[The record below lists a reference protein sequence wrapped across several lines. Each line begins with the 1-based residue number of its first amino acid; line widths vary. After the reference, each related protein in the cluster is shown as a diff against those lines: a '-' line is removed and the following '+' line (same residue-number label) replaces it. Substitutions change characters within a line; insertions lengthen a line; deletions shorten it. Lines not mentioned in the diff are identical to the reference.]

1 MRSVKWLRQVT
12 FLFSFVVLFRSS
24 SGFFAKFGPSVKCK
38 WLSEEF
44 CCVPMLSWSRKFLVG
59 AIYVLKECNSNLSK
73 NLLKVL
79 KPLKRAS
86 LQFSLNKFI
95 RILMQVLISNEVCS
109 KIENQ
114 MIKNRLRLMFSNLES
129 HRSIRREDLLWRS
142 FPWFYIMVISNR
154 LTLTIIVVIITIL
167 SAYVDD
173 YKQFRELKC
182 NQPIQ

>member
-1 MRSVKWLRQVT
+1 
-12 FLFSFVVLFRSS
+12 
-24 SGFFAKFGPSVKCK
+24 
-38 WLSEEF
+38 
-44 CCVPMLSWSRKFLVG
+44 MLSWSRKFLVG

-129 HRSIRREDLLWRS
+129 HRSIRREDLL
-142 FPWFYIMVISNR
+142 
-154 LTLTIIVVIITIL
+154 
-167 SAYVDD
+167 
-173 YKQFRELKC
+173 
-182 NQPIQ
+182 